1 MSIEKIFVPGVKC
14 SIAACGIKNDNVS
27 DLLLVTFD
35 NGANVAGAFSSSAI
49 VSETINWDK
58 ANLSSKEKA
67 KALIVNS
74 GNANCFTG
82 KHGITAIEN
91 IASSLSEKLNILKNS
106 IYISSTGVIGQKLP
120 YEKVIGAMD
129 GCIAG
134 LKQEDLPLAA
144 EAIMTTDTKPKFLHK
159 TSKIL
164 DKEVKISV
172 IAKGAGMAAPNL
184 ATVLSYIFTDAD
196 IPQNILQDI
205 LLEILDES
213 FNVFTIDGDMSTNDT
228 VMIFAT
234 AKAGNKV
241 PLSVDDDIMEEFRK
255 DLKEIMIEMCD
266 EIVKDGE
273 GVTKMAKIN
282 VYGAES
288 KKAAKNVGLAIANSP
303 LVKTA
308 IYGEDPNWGRI
319 VMAVGKAKE
328 KVDLKS
334 FSLNIGGFNIVS
346 NGELNESYDETKT
359 TAPYMKNNSVI
370 DISVDLG
377 VSNNDNHKV
386 TITTCDLSKGYIE
399 INADYRS

>member
-58 ANLSSKEKA
+58 ANLVSKEKA

-91 IASSLSEKLNILKNS
+91 ITSSLSEKLNIPKNS